1 MNHLKRIEQRDAAR
15 DIQAELLEGLQEMA
29 ADMPAASHR
38 ITQTDVALARQK
50 AQMSQASFAKT
61 LGVSVRTLE
70 SWEQGAR
77 RPSGAARSLIKLF
90 IKHPEFVREALS

>member
-1 MNHLKRIEQRDAAR
+1 MSHLSKVEQRDELR
-15 DIQAELLEGLQEMA
+15 DIQAELLAGLQEMA
-29 ADMPAASHR
+29 ADRPAVAHE

-50 AQMSQASFAKT
+50 SQMSQASFAKT

-70 SWEQGAR
+70 SWEQGVR

-90 IKHPEFVREALS
+90 IKHPEFVREALN